1 MKYSSIRKIIT
12 QDDIGKTAL
21 FAYGKLDLEEF
32 EKIKLNRVCISETK
46 NSRNAKLFRK
56 FWSLCRLVADN
67 IDSFEDQEAVSDYLK
82 MKIGHVD
89 FKTVVNGVVK
99 IKVKSI
105 AWHKMDQDEFERFWE
120 KIIPIV
126 TELLECTEQEIND
139 NLIFYQ

>member
-46 NSRNAKLFRK
+46 NSRNAKLFK
-56 FWSLCRLVADN
+56 KYWSLMKLVADN
-67 IDSFEDQEAVSDYLK
+67 IDSFQDHESVSDYLK

-89 FKTVVNGVVK
+89 FKTVVDGVVK

-105 AWHKMDQDEFERFWE
+105 AWDRMNQDEFEKFWE
-120 KIIPIV
+120 KIIPVV
-126 TELLECTEQEIND
+126 TELLGVSEQEIND